1 MADNKFFDVII
12 IGGSYSG
19 LSAGMALGRALR
31 QVLIIDGGKPCN
43 AQTPHSHNFLTQD
56 GKPPREISSK
66 ARKQVANYPTVRF
79 HEGYALS
86 GRKTDIGFEIAT
98 QSGNR
103 FTAKKLIFATGI
115 KDIMPNINGFAE
127 CWGISIIHCPYCHG
141 YEVKHKKTA
150 VFGNGEYGFEFSK
163 MIHNWTKDL
172 SLFTNG
178 KSTLTEQQTEK
189 LQEHNIKIIEK
200 EIDRFEHLN
209 GKIEAIRFKDSSR
222 TVLKALY
229 AKAEFEQHSDIPKA
243 LGCELTEEGYIT
255 ADMFQK
261 TTVDGVFACGDN
273 TTFMRSVSNAVAMG
287 TVAGAVANKELIDEV
302 F

>member
-1 MADNKFFDVII
+1 MIDDRDFDVII

-31 QVLIIDGGKPCN
+31 QVLIIDSGKPCN

-56 GKPPREISSK
+56 GQTPQEISSK
-66 ARKQVANYPTVRF
+66 ARKQVANYPTIRF

-86 GRKTDIGFEIAT
+86 ARKIDKGFEIAT
-98 QSGNR
+98 RSGDR

-115 KDIMPNINGFAE
+115 KDIMPNIEGFAQ

-141 YEVKHKKTA
+141 YEVKHQKTA

-163 MIHNWTKDL
+163 MIHNWTEDL

-178 KSTLTEQQTEK
+178 KSTLTGEQTEK
-189 LQEHNIKIIEK
+189 LREHNINIIET
-200 EIDRFEHLN
+200 EVDRFEHHQ
-209 GKIEAIRFKDSSR
+209 GQIKVVHFKDGSK
-222 TVLKALY
+222 TMLKALY
-229 AKAEFEQHSDIPKA
+229 ARTDFEQHSDIPKA
-243 LGCELTEEGYIT
+243 LGCELTEEGYIEV
-255 ADMFQK
+255 DLFQK
-261 TTVDGVFACGDN
+261 TTIDGVFACGDN
-273 TTFMRSVSNAVAMG
+273 TTFMRSVSNAVAAG
-287 TVAGAVANKELIDEV
+287 TVAGAVVNKELIDEA